1 MSDRIKKE
9 KKRKEDNVDLYL
21 DNSYERKK
29 DTTYDTYVQLK
40 T

>member
-21 DNSYERKK
+21 DNSNERKK